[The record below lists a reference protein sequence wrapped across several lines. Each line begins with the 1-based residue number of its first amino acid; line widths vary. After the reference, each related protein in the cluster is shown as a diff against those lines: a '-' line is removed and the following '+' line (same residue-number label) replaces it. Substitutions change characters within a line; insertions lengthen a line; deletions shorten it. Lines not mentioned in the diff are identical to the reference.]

1 MYGNGIIARKYEKNQ
16 VVKVRVELTANHMG
30 FFEFRLCPNN
40 NAKKPA
46 SQMCLDKNIMRDAN
60 SGDSRLGINLP
71 LHVTITYLNISRTM
85 IDVDGKNM
93 CIFFEGF
100 FSLFQHYF
108 YVFWKL

>member
-60 SGDSRLGINLP
+60 SGDSRLGVNL
-71 LHVTITYLNISRTM
+71 VKVYYCMRKYLEKHMHLS
-85 IDVDGKNM
+85 
-93 CIFFEGF
+93 
-100 FSLFQHYF
+100 
-108 YVFWKL
+108 